1 MRSLLRGCSLLSLVL
16 LGLTGCADRT
26 NILIEVTSTDLTI
39 PSDIDSL
46 TVEVR
51 TEFGV
56 MFRED
61 YPVRSTW
68 PHSLAVV
75 PPPME
80 AVGDV
85 RIDVTG
91 NLGGVAVTRRVA
103 TTSWISGG
111 TRRVTVVLT
120 RSCLNVLC
128 GDGMD
133 CVNGRC
139 CLGAACMEPD
149 AGFDAGMV
157 DGGDFDTGA
166 LDTGMDAPGDLD
178 ADLDAPMSID
188 DGGIDAAR
196 DAGMDAGTDAGVT
209 DTGVDAP
216 LPIGARLMI
225 NEIDCDQIGTDNAE
239 FVEIYNAGSSFVS
252 LAGYSVELINGTS
265 GTMYSSVALSGMLAG
280 GGYLVLGVVGQTL
293 SLPGGVSRVDF
304 PAMSGGGIQN
314 GPDGVRLLDG
324 SSVVLDSVAYEG
336 TFTGAGEGGAA
347 PDDSNTVVRS
357 VCRMPN
363 GVDTNNNAMDFTT
376 CATPTPGAAN

>member
-1 MRSLLRGCSLLSLVL
+1 MRSLLRGCSLLALVL
-16 LGLTGCADRT
+16 VCLAGGVAGCADRT

-46 TVEVR
+46 TIEVR

-75 PPPME
+75 PPAME

-91 NLGGVAVTRRVA
+91 SLGGVPVTRRVA
-103 TTSWISGG
+103 TTTWISGG

-128 GDGMD
+128 GDGLD

-149 AGFDAGMV
+149 AGFDAGMF
-157 DGGDFDTGA
+157 DGGTFDVGI
-166 LDTGMDAPGDLD
+166 DAPSGLD
-178 ADLDAPMSID
+178 ADIDAPMSMD
-188 DGGIDAAR
+188 DGGFDAGR
-196 DAGMDAGTDAGVT
+196 DAGSDAGRDAGIT

-216 LPIGARLMI
+216 LPPGARLVI
-225 NEIDCDQIGTDNAE
+225 NEIDCDQIGTDAAE
-239 FVEIYNAGSSFVS
+239 FVEIFNAGSASVP
-252 LAGYSVELINGTS
+252 LAGFTVELVNGS
-265 GTMYSSVALSGMLAG
+265 SSASYSSVALSGTLAG
-280 GGYLVLGVVGQTL
+280 GGYIVLGVAGQTL
-293 SLPGGVSRVDF
+293 TLPGGVNRFDF
-304 PAMSGGGIQN
+304 PMMSGGGIQN
-314 GPDGVRLLDG
+314 GPDGVRLLDA
-324 SSVVLDSVAYEG
+324 SSAVVDSVAYEA
-336 TFTGAGEGGAA
+336 TFAGAGEGGPA
-347 PDDSNTVVRS
+347 PDDSNTAMRS
-357 VCRMPN
+357 ICRMPN
-363 GVDTNNNAMDFTT
+363 GSDTNDNSVDFIA
-376 CATPTPGAAN
+376 CATPTPGATN